1 VPVRAVGTP
10 GEILQLIRRG
20 EATTRNAVAGATG
33 LARSTVA
40 LRIDRLIADGLVT
53 ELGDAPSTGGR
64 PPAFLAFNREAGLV
78 LVADLGATH
87 ARLGVTDLAGHALAE
102 EAIDLDIATG
112 PEAVLGEIEL
122 HFDAQLDMLGHS
134 NDDVLAV
141 GIGVPGPVEFAAGRA
156 VNPPIMPGWH
166 GYPIRDR
173 LAERYD
179 APCLVDNDVNIM
191 ALGEHWVASPRPDNF
206 LFVKVGT
213 GIGSGLILGGRLHRG
228 AQGAAGDIGH
238 VQIAAAEG
246 VLCRCGNDGCLEAVA
261 GGRALAEQLAADG
274 ADTETSRDVVRLADA
289 GDHIAVSAIRE
300 AGRRIGRVL
309 ASMVNI
315 LNPESIVVGGDVA
328 EAGEHLLAGIRE
340 VVYRRSTALATAQL
354 TVTTSALGDRAGIT
368 GAAAMAIEHV
378 LDPKVIDASLRQ
390 VKGASA

>member
-1 VPVRAVGTP
+1 VPVSAIGTP

-40 LRIDRLIADGLVT
+40 LRIDQLIAERLVT
-53 ELGDAPSTGGR
+53 EVGDAPSTGGR
-64 PPAFLAFNREAGLV
+64 PPAFLAFNRDAGVV

-87 ARLGVTDLAGHALAE
+87 ARLAVTDLAGHALAE
-102 EAIDLDIATG
+102 RAVDLDIATG
-112 PEAVLGEIEL
+112 PESVLTEMEAQ
-122 HFDAQLDMLGHS
+122 FDSILESTSHHVSAI
-134 NDDVLAV
+134 

-173 LAERYD
+173 VSARFD

-191 ALGEHWVASPRPDNF
+191 ALGEHWVASPRPDNL

-261 GGRALAEQLAADG
+261 GGRALAEHLAAGG
-274 ADTETSRDVVRLADA
+274 AATETSRDVVRLADA

-354 TVTTSALGDRAGIT
+354 TVTTSTLGDRAGIT

-378 LDPKVIDASLRQ
+378 LDPRVIDASLRG

>member
-1 VPVRAVGTP
+1 MRPVGTP
-10 GEILQLIRRG
+10 GEILGLIRRG

-40 LRIDRLIADGLVT
+40 GRIDRLIADGLIS
-53 ELGDAPSTGGR
+53 EDGDAPSTGGR
-64 PPAFLAFNREAGLV
+64 PPAFLAFNRHAGVV

-87 ARLGVTDLAGHALAE
+87 GRLAVTDLAGEPLAE
-102 EAIDLDIATG
+102 VAVDLDIAAG
-112 PEAVLGEIEL
+112 PEEVLHRVEAE
-122 HFDAQLDMLGHS
+122 FDALLDATDRGG
-134 NDDVLAV
+134 DAV
-141 GIGVPGPVEFAAGRA
+141 SAIGIGVPGPVEFAAGRA

-173 LAERYD
+173 LSTRFG

-191 ALGEHWVASPRPDNF
+191 ALGEHWVASPRPDNL

-213 GIGSGLILGGRLHRG
+213 GIGSGLILDGRLHRG

-246 VLCRCGNDGCLEAVA
+246 VLCRCGNEGCLEAVA
-261 GGRALAEQLAADG
+261 GGRALAEQLAARG
-274 ADTETSRDVVRLADA
+274 AATATSRDVVRLAAA

-340 VVYRRSTALATAQL
+340 VVYRRSTALATEHL
-354 TVTTSALGDRAGIT
+354 RVTTSTLGDRAGIT

-378 LDPKVIDASLRQ
+378 LDPRVVDASLLAA
-390 VKGASA
+390 KGATA